1 MAAKTQ
7 AIPKGYHTVTPSM
20 FVAGAAKALDFY
32 KKAFGAEEVM
42 RFPGPNGTIMYG
54 VFKIGDSLIMSADE
68 MPAMGG
74 KSPKTL
80 GGSPVNFFL
89 YVDNV
94 DELWKRATSAGGKTV
109 QPLAD
114 QFWGDRAGCLE
125 DPFGHSWWLAQ
136 HVKDMSQKELEEAAE
151 SAMSHAGAGR

>member
-42 RFPGPNGTIMYG
+42 RFPGPNGTIMHG
-54 VFKIGDSLIMSADE
+54 VMKIGDSLIMIADE

-74 KSPKTL
+74 KSPRPL
-80 GGSPVNFFL
+80 VAHRS
-89 YVDNV
+89 
-94 DELWKRATSAGGKTV
+94 TSSSTWTTWMNSGNGRPRAGGKTV